1 MQIEIQ
7 SLITVQKEVNR
18 KIREK
23 LSRPPEADEMLLAF
37 NTELFEY
44 FNAIGTWKWWKHSHK
59 VDRERVLDEL
69 ADCFA
74 FFFSLIDIENEV
86 ALLQDKPEII
96 ADVEI
101 EMNEILE
108 KLENM
113 LKETDQDR
121 EDIINDLM
129 VYIGSDNEMDPVLTI
144 ERMTIAIFI
153 STVLFHDATWEEL
166 TDAYLKK
173 SEVNIKRQE
182 ENY

>member
-1 MQIEIQ
+1 MQIDIQ
-7 SLITVQKEVNR
+7 SLITIQQNVNK

-59 VDRERVLDEL
+59 LDRERVLDEL

-74 FFFSLIDIENEV
+74 FFLSLIDIENEV

-96 ADVEI
+96 SEVEL

-108 KLENM
+108 KLQTM
-113 LKETDQDR
+113 LSETDQARD
-121 EDIINDLM
+121 DIINDLM
-129 VYIGSDNEMDPVLTI
+129 VYIGSDNEMEPVLTI
-144 ERMTIAIFI
+144 ERMTIGIFI
-153 STVLFHDATWEEL
+153 ATVLFHDITWEEM
-166 TDAYLKK
+166 TEAYRKK
-173 SEVNIKRQE
+173 SDVNIKRQE

>member
-1 MQIEIQ
+1 MEIDIL
-7 SLITVQKEVNR
+7 SLITIQQDVNR

-44 FNAIGTWKWWKHSHK
+44 FNAIGTWKWWKHSHQL
-59 VDRERVLDEL
+59 DRERVLDEL

-74 FFFSLIDIENEV
+74 FFLSLIDIENEV

-96 ADVEI
+96 SDVQI
-101 EMNEILE
+101 EMNEILQTLQ
-108 KLENM
+108 KM
-113 LKETDQDR
+113 LNETDQDR

-129 VYIGSDNEMDPVLTI
+129 VYIGSDNEMEPVLTI

-153 STVLFHDATWEEL
+153 STVLFHDITWEEM
-166 TDAYLKK
+166 TNAYRQK
-173 SEVNIKRQE
+173 SDVNIKRQE